1 MYSYELP
8 ITHKIIFLSL
18 SVLIP
23 LPLPLPLTIN
33 TEELKDRLT
42 LNMHQYLQ

>member
-1 MYSYELP
+1 MYRYELP

-23 LPLPLPLTIN
+23 LPLPLSIN